1 MLFGIKLGFVSAF
14 IKDTEEEG
22 ANGRTK
28 EWPKLYDS
36 LTITSGPPLKDS

>member
-22 ANGRTK
+22 ATGRT
-28 EWPKLYDS
+28 DRIAV
-36 LTITSGPPLKDS
+36 TI